1 MEKKLLLEQF
11 NRDFAAMQRGMMLQF
26 DKLPL
31 PVYVLRAEADADGLP
46 QDFIFVYAN
55 SACAAFLG
63 IDGKN
68 ELLGMSFRDI
78 FEDNDDRWFNV
89 YKKTALE
96 GTTQNVEDYSTK
108 LGKYLSADCY
118 QPVYGYCGCFMRDVT
133 KRRDMERQL
142 YEEKERYRVAMES
155 SIDLLFEYDIRSKV
169 MYSWSSISAENSLE
183 KTQRSYI
190 PDYLSVAVRENLVD
204 PAERAAWLSLLSGE
218 RSGEALEIRMRRYI
232 DKQLDTRWYLVQ
244 ATTVYGQGEPVRVVG
259 TMRDIDAWKRMQQEK
274 QLVESLNYE
283 INYVLGDI
291 YYAVV
296 HFDLDAGT
304 YNFVELTGQKCV
316 DYPYHGTCEEFLAY
330 TRDVLPREDWH
341 KFRQRFDLRELRRV
355 LTKNGDKLEMEMR
368 RKNGGGYKWI
378 SLMVSYLPDY
388 SGSQKQQAVLVARF
402 IDEER
407 RREMEQQQELKDALV
422 AAHTANAAKSAFL
435 SQMSHDIRTPMN
447 AIIGMTTIAR
457 QNIDNKVKTLDC
469 LDKIGSSSAHL
480 LELINSILSMSKI
493 ESGKVI
499 LTDDEL
505 SLPQLLEDVLTIIRP
520 MAEKKKQKLQLEQEE
535 LIHPEVLAD
544 STHIRQILLNIL
556 GNAVKY
562 TPEGGEI
569 MLALQEL
576 PSRIP
581 QRSQYV
587 FTVSDNGRGLSEV
600 LLPKIFDMFER
611 GEDSRTSK
619 IEGTGLG
626 LAICKNLTNLMAG
639 TIEAANRPEGGARF
653 TLTLP
658 LRWLSDDERKP
669 AAAARPSGRSD
680 FTGRRVLIV
689 EDNDLN
695 MEIALEFL
703 QSLGVVCEGA
713 ENGQRAVEMFAAS
726 LPGYYEMILM
736 DVRMPVL
743 NGYEATRAIRRLERA
758 DARQI
763 PIVAMT
769 ADAFSSD
776 IKMALNAGMNEHL
789 SKPISIERLQEV
801 LGQWL

>member
-1 MEKKLLLEQF
+1 
-11 NRDFAAMQRGMMLQF
+11 MQRGMMMQF

-31 PVYVLRAEADADGLP
+31 PVYVLRVEADASGLP

-55 SACAAFLG
+55 SACASFLG

-68 ELLGMSFRDI
+68 YLLGMSFSDI
-78 FEDNDDRWFNV
+78 WGDNGAKWLNI
-89 YKKTALE
+89 YTKTALE
-96 GTTQNVEDYSTK
+96 GLTQNIEDYNENLK
-108 LGKYLSADCY
+108 KYLSVDCY
-118 QPVYGYCGCFMRDVT
+118 QPMYGYCGCFMRDVT
-133 KRRDMERQL
+133 QRRDMERQL

-155 SIDLLFEYDIRSKV
+155 SIDLLFEYDIRLQV
-169 MYSWSSISAENSLE
+169 MHSWSNIASENSQE
-183 KTQRSYI
+183 KTRRSYI
-190 PDYLSVAVRENLVD
+190 PDYLSVVIKENLVD
-204 PAERAAWLSLLSGE
+204 PSDREAWLGLLRGE
-218 RSGEALEIRMRRYI
+218 RSEEALEIRMRRYI
-232 DKQLDTRWYLVQ
+232 DEQVDNKWYLVQ
-244 ATTVYGQGEPVRVVG
+244 ATTVYEQGLPVRVVG

-274 QLVESLNYE
+274 QLVESPNYE
-283 INYVLGDI
+283 INHV
-291 YYAVV
+291 
-296 HFDLDAGT
+296 LDAGT
-304 YNFVELTGQKCV
+304 YHFVELTGQKCV
-316 DYPYHGTCEEFLAY
+316 DYPYNGTCEEFLAY
-330 TRDVLPREDWH
+330 TRDVVPREDWH
-341 KFRQRFDLRELRRV
+341 KFRQRFNLREMRRV
-355 LTKNGDKLEMEMR
+355 LTKTGDKLEMELR
-368 RKNGGGYKWI
+368 RKNGGVYKWI

-388 SGSQKQQAVLVARF
+388 SGSKKQQAVLVARF
-402 IDEER
+402 IDDER
-407 RREMEQQQELKDALV
+407 RREMEQQQELKEALV
-422 AAHTANAAKSAFL
+422 AAHTANEAKSAFL

-457 QNIDNKVKTLDC
+457 QNIENKVKTLDC
-469 LDKIGSSSAHL
+469 LNKIGSSSAHL

-505 SLPQLLEDVLTIIRP
+505 SLPQLLEDVLNIIRP
-520 MAEKKKQKLQLEQEE
+520 MAGKKMQNLRLELEE
-535 LIHPEVLAD
+535 LKHAEVLTD
-544 STHIRQILLNIL
+544 STHLKQILLNVL

-569 MLALQEL
+569 ILGLQEL
-576 PSRIP
+576 SAVIP

-587 FTVSDNGRGLSEV
+587 FTVSDNGPGLSEE

-639 TIEAANRPEGGARF
+639 TIEAANRPEGGAKF

-658 LRWLSDDERKP
+658 LRWLGDDAVKPLPAAKP
-669 AAAARPSGRSD
+669 AGRSD
-680 FTGRRVLIV
+680 FSGHRVLIV

-713 ENGQRAVEMFAAS
+713 ENGRRAVEMFNAS
-726 LPGYYEMILM
+726 APGHYEMILM
-736 DVRMPVL
+736 DVRMPVM
-743 NGYEATRAIRRLERA
+743 NGYEATREIRRLARE

-789 SKPISIERLQEV
+789 SKPVSIERLQEV

>member
-1 MEKKLLLEQF
+1 
-11 NRDFAAMQRGMMLQF
+11 MQRGMMMQF

-31 PVYVLRAEADADGLP
+31 PVYVLRVEADASGLP

-55 SACAAFLG
+55 SACASFLG

-68 ELLGMSFRDI
+68 YLLGMSFSDI
-78 FEDNDDRWFNV
+78 WGDNGAKWLNI
-89 YKKTALE
+89 YTKTALE
-96 GTTQNVEDYSTK
+96 GLTQNIEDYNENLK
-108 LGKYLSADCY
+108 KYLSVDCY
-118 QPVYGYCGCFMRDVT
+118 QPMYGYCGCFMRDVT
-133 KRRDMERQL
+133 QRRDMERQL

-155 SIDLLFEYDIRSKV
+155 SIDLLFEYDIRLQV
-169 MYSWSSISAENSLE
+169 MHSWSNIASENSQE
-183 KTQRSYI
+183 KTRRSYI
-190 PDYLSVAVRENLVD
+190 PDYLSVVIKENLVD
-204 PAERAAWLSLLSGE
+204 PSDREAWLGLLRGE
-218 RSGEALEIRMRRYI
+218 RSEEALEIRMRRYI
-232 DKQLDTRWYLVQ
+232 DEQVDNKWYLVQ
-244 ATTVYGQGEPVRVVG
+244 ATTVYEQGLPVRVVG

-283 INYVLGDI
+283 INHVLGDI

-304 YNFVELTGQKCV
+304 YHFVELTGQKCV
-316 DYPYHGTCEEFLAY
+316 DYPYNGTCEEFLAY
-330 TRDVLPREDWH
+330 TRDVVPREDWH
-341 KFRQRFDLRELRRV
+341 KFRQRFNLREMRRV
-355 LTKNGDKLEMEMR
+355 LTKTGDKLEMELR
-368 RKNGGGYKWI
+368 RKNGGVYKWI

-388 SGSQKQQAVLVARF
+388 SGSKKQQAVLVARF
-402 IDEER
+402 IDDER
-407 RREMEQQQELKDALV
+407 RREMEQQQELKEALV
-422 AAHTANAAKSAFL
+422 AAHTANEAKSAFL

-457 QNIDNKVKTLDC
+457 QNIENKVKTLDC
-469 LDKIGSSSAHL
+469 LNKIGSSSAHL

-505 SLPQLLEDVLTIIRP
+505 SLPQLLEDVLNIIRP
-520 MAEKKKQKLQLEQEE
+520 MAGKKMQNLRLELEE
-535 LIHPEVLAD
+535 MKHAEVMTD
-544 STHIRQILLNIL
+544 STHLKQILLNVL

-569 MLALQEL
+569 VLGLQEL
-576 PSRIP
+576 SAVIP

-587 FTVSDNGRGLSEV
+587 FTVSDNGPGLSEE

-611 GEDSRTSK
+611 GEDSRT
-619 IEGTGLG
+619 LG

-639 TIEAANRPEGGARF
+639 TIEAANRPEGGAKF

-658 LRWLSDDERKP
+658 LRWLGDDAVKPLPAVKP
-669 AAAARPSGRSD
+669 AGRSD
-680 FTGRRVLIV
+680 FSGHRVLIV

-703 QSLGVVCEGA
+703 QSLGLVCEGA
-713 ENGQRAVEMFAAS
+713 ENGRRAVEMFNAS
-726 LPGYYEMILM
+726 APGHYEMILM
-736 DVRMPVL
+736 
-743 NGYEATRAIRRLERA
+743 NGYEATREIRRLARE

-789 SKPISIERLQEV
+789 SKPVSIERLQEV

>member
-1 MEKKLLLEQF
+1 
-11 NRDFAAMQRGMMLQF
+11 MQRGMMMQF

-31 PVYVLRAEADADGLP
+31 PVYVLRVETDASGQP
-46 QDFIFVYAN
+46 RDFIFVYAN
-55 SACAAFLG
+55 SACASFLD

-68 ELLGMSFRDI
+68 YLLGMSFRDVWN
-78 FEDNDDRWFNV
+78 DNDERWFNV

-96 GTTQNVEDYSTK
+96 GMTQNVEDYSTK
-108 LGKYLSADCY
+108 LGKYLSVDCY
-118 QPVYGYCGCFMRDVT
+118 QPMYGYCSCFMRDIT

-155 SIDLLFEYDIRSKV
+155 SIDLLFEYEIGEKV
-169 MYSWSSISAENSLE
+169 MRSWSNVSDDDSSE
-183 KTQRSYI
+183 KTRRSYI
-190 PDYLSVAVRENLVD
+190 PDYPAVVVKENLVD
-204 PAERAAWLSLLSGE
+204 PVDREIWLSLLSGE
-218 RSGEALEIRMRRYI
+218 RSEEAVEIRMRRYI
-232 DKQLDTRWYLVQ
+232 DKQMDNRWYLVQ
-244 ATTVYGQGEPVRVVG
+244 ATTVYEQGRPVRVVG
-259 TMRDIDAWKRMQQEK
+259 TMRDIDTWKRMQQEK

-283 INYVLGDI
+283 INHVLGDI

-304 YNFVELTGQKCV
+304 YHFVELTGQKCV
-316 DYPYHGTCEEFLAY
+316 DYPYKGTCEEFLAY

-341 KFRQRFDLRELRRV
+341 KFRQRFNLREMRLV
-355 LTKNGDKLEMEMR
+355 LTKNGDKLEMELR
-368 RKNGGGYKWI
+368 RKNGGVYKWI
-378 SLMVSYLPDY
+378 SVMVSYLPDY
-388 SGSQKQQAVLVARF
+388 SGSKKQQAVLVARF

-422 AAHTANAAKSAFL
+422 AAHTANEAKSAFL

-457 QNIDNKVKTLDC
+457 QNIDNKAKTLDC

-520 MAEKKKQKLQLEQEE
+520 MVGKKWQKLQLEQAE
-535 LIHPEVLAD
+535 LFHPEVLAD
-544 STHIRQILLNIL
+544 GTHIRQILLNIL

-569 MLALQEL
+569 ILTLQEL
-576 PSRIP
+576 PSMIP

-587 FTVSDNGRGLSEV
+587 FTVSDNGRGLSEE

-680 FTGRRVLIV
+680 FTGHRVLIV

-713 ENGQRAVEMFAAS
+713 ENGQLAVEMFAAS

-743 NGYEATRAIRRLERA
+743 NGYEATMAIRRMERE

>member
-1 MEKKLLLEQF
+1 
-11 NRDFAAMQRGMMLQF
+11 MQRGMMMQF

-31 PVYVLRAEADADGLP
+31 PVYVLRIEADASGLP

-55 SACAAFLG
+55 SACASFLG

-68 ELLGMSFRDI
+68 YLLGMSFSDI
-78 FEDNDDRWFNV
+78 WGDSDAKWLNI
-89 YKKTALE
+89 YTKTALE
-96 GTTQNVEDYSTK
+96 GLTQNVEDYNDNLK
-108 LGKYLSADCY
+108 KYLSVDCY
-118 QPVYGYCGCFMRDVT
+118 QPMYGYCGCFMRDVT
-133 KRRDMERQL
+133 QRRDMERQL

-155 SIDLLFEYDIRSKV
+155 SIDLLFEYDIRLQV
-169 MYSWSSISAENSLE
+169 MHSWSNIAAENSQE
-183 KTQRSYI
+183 RTRRSYI
-190 PDYLSVAVRENLVD
+190 PDYLSAVIKENLVD
-204 PAERAAWLSLLSGE
+204 PSDREAWLGLLRGE
-218 RSGEALEIRMRRYI
+218 RSEEALEIRMRRYI
-232 DKQLDTRWYLVQ
+232 DEKIDNKWYLVQ
-244 ATTVYGQGEPVRVVG
+244 ATTVYEQGRPVRVVG

-283 INYVLGDI
+283 INHVLGDI

-304 YNFVELTGQKCV
+304 YHFVELTGQKCV
-316 DYPYHGTCEEFLAY
+316 DYPYNGTCEEFLAY
-330 TRDVLPREDWH
+330 TRDVVPREDWH
-341 KFRQRFDLRELRRV
+341 KFRQRFNLRELRR
-355 LTKNGDKLEMEMR
+355 
-368 RKNGGGYKWI
+368 KNGGVYKWI

-388 SGSQKQQAVLVARF
+388 SGSKKQQAVLVARF
-402 IDEER
+402 IDDER
-407 RREMEQQQELKDALV
+407 RREMEQQQELKEALV
-422 AAHTANAAKSAFL
+422 AAHTANEAKSAFL

-457 QNIDNKVKTLDC
+457 QNIENKAKTLDC
-469 LDKIGSSSAHL
+469 LNKIDSSSAHL

-493 ESGKVI
+493 ESGKVVLI
-499 LTDDEL
+499 DDEL
-505 SLPQLLEDVLTIIRP
+505 SLPQLLEDVLNIIRP
-520 MAEKKKQKLQLEQEE
+520 MAGKKMQNLRLELEE
-535 LIHPEVLAD
+535 LNHAEVLAD
-544 STHIRQILLNIL
+544 STHLKQILLNIL

-569 MLALQEL
+569 ILGLQEL
-576 PSRIP
+576 SSMIP

-587 FTVSDNGRGLSEV
+587 FAVSDNGSGLSEE

-639 TIEAANRPEGGARF
+639 TIEAANRPEGGAKF

-658 LRWLSDDERKP
+658 LRWLGDDAVKP
-669 AAAARPSGRSD
+669 LPAVKPVGRSD
-680 FTGRRVLIV
+680 FSGHRVLIV

-713 ENGQRAVEMFAAS
+713 ENGRRAVEMFNAS
-726 LPGYYEMILM
+726 APGHYEMILM
-736 DVRMPVL
+736 DVRMPVM
-743 NGYEATRAIRRLERA
+743 NGYEATREIRRLERE

-789 SKPISIERLQEV
+789 SKPVSIERLQEV
-801 LGQWL
+801 LEQWL

>member
-1 MEKKLLLEQF
+1 M
-11 NRDFAAMQRGMMLQF
+11 
-26 DKLPL
+26 
-31 PVYVLRAEADADGLP
+31 
-46 QDFIFVYAN
+46 
-55 SACAAFLG
+55 
-63 IDGKN
+63 
-68 ELLGMSFRDI
+68 
-78 FEDNDDRWFNV
+78 
-89 YKKTALE
+89 
-96 GTTQNVEDYSTK
+96 
-108 LGKYLSADCY
+108 
-118 QPVYGYCGCFMRDVT
+118 
-133 KRRDMERQL
+133 
-142 YEEKERYRVAMES
+142 
-155 SIDLLFEYDIRSKV
+155 
-169 MYSWSSISAENSLE
+169 
-183 KTQRSYI
+183 
-190 PDYLSVAVRENLVD
+190 
-204 PAERAAWLSLLSGE
+204 
-218 RSGEALEIRMRRYI
+218 
-232 DKQLDTRWYLVQ
+232 
-244 ATTVYGQGEPVRVVG
+244 
-259 TMRDIDAWKRMQQEK
+259 
-274 QLVESLNYE
+274 
-283 INYVLGDI
+283 
-291 YYAVV
+291 
-296 HFDLDAGT
+296 
-304 YNFVELTGQKCV
+304 
-316 DYPYHGTCEEFLAY
+316 
-330 TRDVLPREDWH
+330 
-341 KFRQRFDLRELRRV
+341 
-355 LTKNGDKLEMEMR
+355 
-368 RKNGGGYKWI
+368 
-378 SLMVSYLPDY
+378 
-388 SGSQKQQAVLVARF
+388 ARF

-422 AAHTANAAKSAFL
+422 AAHTANEAKSAFL

-457 QNIDNKVKTLDC
+457 QNIDNKAKTLDC

-520 MAEKKKQKLQLEQEE
+520 MAGKKWQKLQLEQAE
-535 LIHPEVLAD
+535 LFHPEVLAD
-544 STHIRQILLNIL
+544 GTHIRQILLNIL
-556 GNAVKY
+556 GNAIKY

-569 MLALQEL
+569 ILTLQKL
-576 PSRIP
+576 PSMIP

-587 FTVSDNGRGLSEV
+587 FTVSNNGRGLSEE

-611 GEDSRTSK
+611 DEDSRTSK

-680 FTGRRVLIV
+680 FTGHRVLIV

-736 DVRMPVL
+736 DVWMPVL
-743 NGYEATRAIRRLERA
+743 NGYEATRAIRRLERE

>member
-11 NRDFAAMQRGMMLQF
+11 NKDFAAMQRGMMMQF

-31 PVYVLRAEADADGLP
+31 PVYVLRVEADASGLP

-55 SACAAFLG
+55 SACASFLG

-68 ELLGMSFRDI
+68 YLLGMSFSDI
-78 FEDNDDRWFNV
+78 WGDNGAKWLNI
-89 YKKTALE
+89 YTKTALE
-96 GTTQNVEDYSTK
+96 GLTQNIEDYNENLK
-108 LGKYLSADCY
+108 KYLSVDCY
-118 QPVYGYCGCFMRDVT
+118 QPMYGYCGCFMRDVT
-133 KRRDMERQL
+133 QRRDMERQL

-155 SIDLLFEYDIRSKV
+155 SIDLLFEYDIRLQV
-169 MYSWSSISAENSLE
+169 MHSWSNIASENSQE
-183 KTQRSYI
+183 KTRRSYI
-190 PDYLSVAVRENLVD
+190 PDYLSVVIKENLVD
-204 PAERAAWLSLLSGE
+204 PSDREAWLGLLRGE
-218 RSGEALEIRMRRYI
+218 RSEEALEIRMRRYI
-232 DKQLDTRWYLVQ
+232 DEQVDNKWYLVQ
-244 ATTVYGQGEPVRVVG
+244 ATTVYEQGLPVRVVG

-283 INYVLGDI
+283 INHVLGDI

-304 YNFVELTGQKCV
+304 YHFVELTGQKCV
-316 DYPYHGTCEEFLAY
+316 DYPYNGTCEEFLAY
-330 TRDVLPREDWH
+330 TRDVVPREDWH
-341 KFRQRFDLRELRRV
+341 KFRQRFNLRELRR
-355 LTKNGDKLEMEMR
+355 
-368 RKNGGGYKWI
+368 KNGGVYKWI

-388 SGSQKQQAVLVARF
+388 SGSKKQQAVLVARF
-402 IDEER
+402 IDDER
-407 RREMEQQQELKDALV
+407 RREMEQQQELKEALV
-422 AAHTANAAKSAFL
+422 AAHTANEAKSAFL

-457 QNIDNKVKTLDC
+457 QNIENKVKTLDC
-469 LDKIGSSSAHL
+469 LNKIGSSSAHL

-505 SLPQLLEDVLTIIRP
+505 SLPQLLEDVLNIIRP
-520 MAEKKKQKLQLEQEE
+520 MAGKKMQNLRLELEE
-535 LIHPEVLAD
+535 LKHAEVMTD
-544 STHIRQILLNIL
+544 STHLKQILLNVL

-569 MLALQEL
+569 VLGLQEL
-576 PSRIP
+576 SAVIP

-587 FTVSDNGRGLSEV
+587 FTVSDNGPGLSEE

-639 TIEAANRPEGGARF
+639 TIEAANRPEGGAKF

-658 LRWLSDDERKP
+658 LRWLGDDAVKPLPAVKP
-669 AAAARPSGRSD
+669 AGRSD
-680 FTGRRVLIV
+680 FSGHRVLIV

-703 QSLGVVCEGA
+703 QSLGLVCEGA
-713 ENGQRAVEMFAAS
+713 ENGRRAVEMFNAS
-726 LPGYYEMILM
+726 APGHYEMILM
-736 DVRMPVL
+736 DVRMPVM
-743 NGYEATRAIRRLERA
+743 NGYEATREIRRLARE

-789 SKPISIERLQEV
+789 SKPVSIERLQEV

>member
-1 MEKKLLLEQF
+1 
-11 NRDFAAMQRGMMLQF
+11 MQRGMMMQF

-31 PVYVLRAEADADGLP
+31 PVYVLRVEADASGLP

-55 SACAAFLG
+55 SACASFLG

-68 ELLGMSFRDI
+68 YLLGMSFSDI
-78 FEDNDDRWFNV
+78 WGDNGAKWLNI
-89 YKKTALE
+89 YTKTALE
-96 GTTQNVEDYSTK
+96 GLTQNIEDYNENLK
-108 LGKYLSADCY
+108 KYLSVDCY
-118 QPVYGYCGCFMRDVT
+118 QPMYGYCGCFMRDVT
-133 KRRDMERQL
+133 QRRDMERQL

-155 SIDLLFEYDIRSKV
+155 SIDLLFEYDIRLQV
-169 MYSWSSISAENSLE
+169 MHSWSNIASENSQE
-183 KTQRSYI
+183 KTRRSYI
-190 PDYLSVAVRENLVD
+190 PDYLSVVIKENLVD
-204 PAERAAWLSLLSGE
+204 PSDREAWLGLLRGE
-218 RSGEALEIRMRRYI
+218 RSEEALEIRMRRYI
-232 DKQLDTRWYLVQ
+232 DEQVDNKWYLVQ
-244 ATTVYGQGEPVRVVG
+244 ATTVYEQGLPVRVVG

-283 INYVLGDI
+283 INHVLGDI

-304 YNFVELTGQKCV
+304 YHFVELTGQKCV
-316 DYPYHGTCEEFLAY
+316 DYPYNGTCEEFLAY
-330 TRDVLPREDWH
+330 TRDVVPREDWH
-341 KFRQRFDLRELRRV
+341 EFRQRFNLREMRRL
-355 LTKNGDKLEMEMR
+355 LTKTGDKLEMELR
-368 RKNGGGYKWI
+368 RKNGGVYKWI

-388 SGSQKQQAVLVARF
+388 SGSKKQQAVLVARF
-402 IDEER
+402 I
-407 RREMEQQQELKDALV
+407 
-422 AAHTANAAKSAFL
+422 
-435 SQMSHDIRTPMN
+435 
-447 AIIGMTTIAR
+447 
-457 QNIDNKVKTLDC
+457 
-469 LDKIGSSSAHL
+469 
-480 LELINSILSMSKI
+480 
-493 ESGKVI
+493 
-499 LTDDEL
+499 DDEL
-505 SLPQLLEDVLTIIRP
+505 SLPQLLEDVLNIIRP
-520 MAEKKKQKLQLEQEE
+520 VAGKKMQNLRLELEE
-535 LIHPEVLAD
+535 LKHAEVLTD
-544 STHIRQILLNIL
+544 STHLKQILLNVL

-569 MLALQEL
+569 ILGLQEL
-576 PSRIP
+576 SAVIP

-587 FTVSDNGRGLSEV
+587 FTVSDNGPGLSEE

-639 TIEAANRPEGGARF
+639 TIEAANRPEGGAKF

-658 LRWLSDDERKP
+658 LRWLGDDAGKPLPAAKP
-669 AAAARPSGRSD
+669 AGRSD
-680 FTGRRVLIV
+680 FSGHRVLIV

-713 ENGQRAVEMFAAS
+713 ENGRRAVEMFNAS
-726 LPGYYEMILM
+726 APGHYEMILM
-736 DVRMPVL
+736 DVRMPVM
-743 NGYEATRAIRRLERA
+743 NGYEATREIRRLARE

-789 SKPISIERLQEV
+789 SKPVSIERLQEV